1 MGNEHIA
8 LNAAGQLTDLY
19 KLSDVELRDR
29 IGEFVSKARALS
41 MMTWADQGE
50 SFRNLSHDIQDEFMW
65 ALSGMLDE
73 VKAAWDELGERKAFK

>member
-1 MGNEHIA
+1 MGNEHVA
-8 LNAAGQLTDLY
+8 LNAAG
-19 KLSDVELRDR
+19 KLSDLGTLSVVELRDR
-29 IGEFVSKARALS
+29 IGEYVSKARALS

-73 VKAAWDELGERKAFK
+73 IKRAWDELEARKAFK

>member
-8 LNAAGQLTDLY
+8 LNAAGQLSDLSN
-19 KLSDVELRDR
+19 LSVMDLRDR
-29 IGEFVSKARALS
+29 VGGFVSKARALS

-50 SFRNLSHDIQDEFMW
+50 AFRNLSDDIQDEFMW

-73 VKAAWDELGERKAFK
+73 VKGAWDELEARKAFK

>member
-8 LNAAGQLTDLY
+8 LNAAGKLADLAS
-19 KLSDVELRDR
+19 LDIVDLRDR
-29 IGEFVSKARALS
+29 IGEYVSKARALS

-73 VKAAWDELGERKAFK
+73 IKAAWDELGERNAFK

>member
-8 LNAAGQLTDLY
+8 LNAAGKLTDLAS
-19 KLSDVELRDR
+19 LEVVDLRDR
-29 IGEFVSKARALS
+29 IGEYVSKARALS

-50 SFRNLSHDIQDEFMW
+50 SFRNLSHDVRDEFMW